1 MMIANAMSLH
11 AQKRLQQRAI
21 PPFVVTLLEQCGSV
35 IRCCGADRLIFD
47 KAALKRLKRHLGGE
61 RNLRVI
67 ERWLD
72 VYAVL
77 GDDGQ
82 IITVAHQSGRHW
94 R

>member
-1 MMIANAMSLH
+1 MIAEAMTMH
-11 AQKRLQQRAI
+11 AQERLQQRAI
-21 PPFVVTLLEQCGSV
+21 PPLVITLLEQCGSL
-35 IRCCGADRLIFD
+35 IRSCGADRLIFD

-77 GDDGQ
+77 GDSGR
-82 IITVAHQSGRHW
+82 IVTVARQSCRFW
-94 R
+94 RD

>member
-1 MMIANAMSLH
+1 MIATALTLH
-11 AQKRLQQRAI
+11 AQERLQQRAI
-21 PPFVVTLLEQCGSV
+21 PPLVITLLEQCGSV

-77 GDDGQ
+77 GDNGR
-82 IITVAHQSGRHW
+82 IVTVAHQSRRFW
-94 R
+94 RD